1 MSARLTLVTLAV
13 AIYASAVDGSPTFIN
28 ASASSSEEMTMELVE
43 SLESDCLQQTG
54 STETFEKLVA
64 GYMSAPMCFASHLDF
79 DGLSDGFDE
88 LDDSNRVQYFDT
100 YCPQLNQS
108 LMQCVNP
115 MFDLLRKCCDE
126 EELAIWDVM
135 FNMVPE
141 ALNLICK
148 DHGEIFFGLDRTEY
162 KKCMTSLGDY
172 VVECASMFA
181 SSTKTVILS
190 KLNEEQCYE
199 LRDFRNCV
207 SEKLGVCKA
216 TGIIELVDVFYKP
229 LMKVRPCAKYIDM
242 DPNNPVETNVI

>member
-1 MSARLTLVTLAV
+1 MSAKLALVTLAV
-13 AIYASAVDGSPTFIN
+13 AIYASAVNGSPTFIN
-28 ASASSSEEMTMELVE
+28 ASSSSSEEMTMELIE

-54 STETFEKLVA
+54 SSETFEELVA
-64 GYMSAPMCFASHLDF
+64 EYMYAPMCFGSLLDLE
-79 DGLSDGFDE
+79 GLFDGFDK

-108 LMQCVNP
+108 LMQCANP

-148 DHGEIFFGLDRTEY
+148 GHGEIFFKLDRPEY
-162 KKCMTSLGDY
+162 KKCMISLADY
-172 VVECASMFA
+172 AVECASMFP
-181 SSTKTVILS
+181 SSAKTVILS

-199 LRDFRNCV
+199 LRDYRNCV

-216 TGIIELVDVFYKP
+216 TGIIELADVFYKP
-229 LMKVRPCAKYIDM
+229 LMKINPCAKYIDLE
-242 DPNNPVETNVI
+242 PKNPVEANVI